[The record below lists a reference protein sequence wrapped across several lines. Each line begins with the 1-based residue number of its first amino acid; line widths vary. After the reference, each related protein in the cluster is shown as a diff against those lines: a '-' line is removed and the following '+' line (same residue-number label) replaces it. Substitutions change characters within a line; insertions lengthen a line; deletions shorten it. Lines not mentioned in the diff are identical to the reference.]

1 MRRTDLV
8 TEPVPAA
15 AVERPG
21 VPATRSDR
29 AARGYRADA
38 DAPKTGF
45 WSQVNE
51 VSGGRG

>member
-1 MRRTDLV
+1 MRRPDPV
-8 TEPVPAA
+8 AEPVPAA

-21 VPATRSDR
+21 VPATPSDT
-29 AARGYRADA
+29 AARGYRVA

-51 VSGGRG
+51 VFGGRG

>member
-1 MRRTDLV
+1 MRRTNPV
-8 TEPVPAA
+8 AEPVPAA

-21 VPATRSDR
+21 VPATPLDR
-29 AARGYRADA
+29 APRSYRAAA

-51 VSGGRG
+51 ASGGRG